1 MKYLNKNI
9 FEDFDNGVI
18 NVILHQ
24 ENVVSKGF
32 AGIAKTIHDKYP
44 STLPRNN
51 RKFGMIESTEVEEDK
66 YIVNMYSQF
75 FTGSP
80 NSGKFFDDSTNSLL
94 EDNFE
99 QRINALKQCL
109 HSVESTFVDKNIR
122 IPLIASRLA
131 RLNGYDNMS
140 DLEYFKKFIA
150 PVVENILPN
159 INVYY
164 L

>member
-1 MKYLNKNI
+1 MKYINKNI

-24 ENVVSKGF
+24 ENCVSKGF
-32 AGIAKTIHDKYP
+32 AGISKTIHDKYP

-51 RKFGMIESTEVEEDK
+51 RRFGAIESTEVEKDK

-80 NSGKFFDDSTNSLL
+80 SDKTIGGLL
-94 EDNFE
+94 EDNLHN
-99 QRINALKQCL
+99 RLNALKICL
-109 HSVESTFVDKNIR
+109 TNVKQIFLDENIG
-122 IPLIASRLA
+122 IPLIASNLA
-131 RLNGYDNMS
+131 RLSGYDNMS

-150 PVVENILPN
+150 PVVESVLPN